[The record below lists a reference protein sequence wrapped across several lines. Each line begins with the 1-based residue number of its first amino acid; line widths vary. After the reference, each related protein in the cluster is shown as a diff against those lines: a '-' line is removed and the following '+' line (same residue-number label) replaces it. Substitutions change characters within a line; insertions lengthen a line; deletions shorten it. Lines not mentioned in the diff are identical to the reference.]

1 MKKMKKNIFTR
12 KKIFLIVIFLIIL
25 FQIIKDRNDFI
36 NGLTGN

>member
-1 MKKMKKNIFTR
+1 MKKNIFTR